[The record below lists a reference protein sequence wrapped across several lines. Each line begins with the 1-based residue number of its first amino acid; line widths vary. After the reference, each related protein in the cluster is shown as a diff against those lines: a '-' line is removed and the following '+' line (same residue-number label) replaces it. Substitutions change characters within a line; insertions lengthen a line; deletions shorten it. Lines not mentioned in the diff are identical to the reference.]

1 MPEPMTNQSIS
12 TEDTVITSLPIR
24 QRSDRGVE
32 KAKLKVVQT
41 NKLESGARQ
50 DDAEDLWDNVP
61 I

>member
-1 MPEPMTNQSIS
+1 MPEPMTNQSTS
-12 TEDTVITSLPIR
+12 TDETVITSLPIR
-24 QRSDRGVE
+24 QKPGGGVE